1 MDFKGL
7 LDDETL
13 ARIDQDAG
21 LQQALA
27 LMAASGPSLM
37 PTNLG
42 SILLQGN
49 QVRDESRQVGLKN
62 AMQRQQLLDQ
72 RRQQEQDKNILG
84 MISPASAQQALAGG
98 GGPTVANAEKLGQQ
112 PDKNRYLQAYA
123 AALGAN
129 RFDLAREIKTAMDVQ
144 FPKQTYEKLGE
155 GEQLIDP
162 TTGKVVAS
170 GSPKGSKFTG
180 AYGNLAIAMF
190 GTDKADGLTPEQL
203 QALDAEARKR
213 QLERPPSFS
222 MSVNMPSESERT
234 AGFLTQRLTMGL
246 QSLASAAG
254 VDPKAASPNLGAE
267 LVKRLTGSEVLK
279 NMANPA
285 QRQVIEA
292 AQLEVLDSALTLG
305 TGAAYTREQLDG
317 YRQSYFPQLGDTPPV
332 VADKQ
337 KRLSNLLSAARIK
350 AGRAAPEDVGL
361 PAGVTVRK
369 VQ

>member
-13 ARIDQDAG
+13 ARIDKDAG

-37 PTNLG
+37 PQNLG

-49 QVRDESRQVGLKN
+49 QARDESRQRGLQG

-72 RRQQEQDKNILG
+72 RRQQEQMRNIAG
-84 MISPASAQQALAGG
+84 MFSPGNAQAALSAG
-98 GGPTVANAEKLGQQ
+98 GGPTVANAQRMGQPMGPEQ
-112 PDKNRYLQAYA
+112 AQRALLAAIETGDPKIIEYARSLKDTLMPKRDLQ
-123 AALGAN
+123 
-129 RFDLAREIKTAMDVQ
+129 
-144 FPKQTYEKLGE
+144 KLGE

-162 TTGKVVAS
+162 LTGEVVAA
-170 GSPKGSKFTG
+170 GAPKGSKFSG